1 MINLLDKYYNA
12 NSEEKIKKEICE
24 LIFNNMRH
32 YASYKLNQEFASSTQ
47 GTFQGNVLIYKPLEG
62 GNRESR
68 RLNSAKTSFFIFGE
82 ITEKDFYDFYNKR
95 IKDKIF
101 TFMQL
106 DEDGSIIVWAN
117 DNHDPVQIRYKII
130 IDSILKY
137 ETCDNHGNVINS
149 EFIRKIFYSIK
160 YIRFT

>member
-1 MINLLDKYYNA
+1 MLLDKYYNA

-32 YASYKLNQEFASSTQ
+32 YASYKLNHEFASSTN

-68 RLNSAKTSFFIFGE
+68 RINSAKTLFFIFGE
-82 ITEKDFYDFYNKR
+82 ITEKEFYDFYNQR

-106 DEDGSIIVWAN
+106 DEDGGIVVWAN
-117 DNHDPVQIRYKII
+117 DNHDPVQIQYKII

-137 ETCDNHGNVINS
+137 ETYDNHGNGINS

-160 YIRFT
+160 YIGFT